1 MIRKYKETDID
12 LVIDI
17 WELSSK
23 NAHPFL
29 KDEFVEKVKNDMR
42 EIYLPNSE
50 TWVFEEDNT
59 IIGFISMI
67 GIEIGGL
74 FVSPN
79 NFSRGTGTKLV
90 DFISEIHDTVEVE
103 VFKKNRIGRAFY
115 KKYGF
120 RLIKE
125 YIHEETNNVL
135 LRLRYSKI

>member
-1 MIRKYKETDID
+1 MIRKYKEAD
-12 LVIDI
+12 LELLINI
-17 WELSSK
+17 WYQSST

-29 KDEFVEKVKNDMR
+29 EDEFVEKVKKDMQ

-67 GIEIGGL
+67 GNEIGGL

-79 NFSRGTGTKLV
+79 HFSKGTGTKLV
-90 DFISEIHDTVEVE
+90 NFISEIHDIIEVE
-103 VFKKNRIGRAFY
+103 VFKKNSIGCAFY